1 MSVCR
6 LFVLLQ
12 GQSEQIYISMQL
24 IYVAVVV
31 LFSEHFLRRERLDF
45 TCVYVTSVGNEGI
58 VLL

>member
-12 GQSEQIYISMQL
+12 GQSEQTYISMQL

-31 LFSEHFLRRERLDF
+31 LFSEHFLTRERLDF
-45 TCVYVTSVGNEGI
+45 TCVYVASVGNEGI